1 MKIYFFLLLG
11 LCSCHTQQRSSSIF
25 LNDYVLKYKN
35 LTFSYNNTFYASNKS
50 DGMFKYWKYMKIEK
64 NEILDYVLKNKNRKY
79 HIVGTTQINSNLSL
93 AGYSQGIIIVKRE
106 YDLDNLD
113 SIFHS
118 KSYDALTSLNG
129 FEVYTKKE
137 SIDKKSMNLR
147 YTVLFKNNDTIHKM
161 VFIDDTNHFPHLD
174 KLACRYFDEYKYFA
188 RKPIDIHP
196 FTIDSSLRSN
206 KKYFKSKAKKA
217 QLYLLFFDEQLSLK
231 EKQRIQAF
239 IDDYDK

>member
-1 MKIYFFLLLG
+1 
-11 LCSCHTQQRSSSIF
+11 
-25 LNDYVLKYKN
+25 
-35 LTFSYNNTFYASNKS
+35 
-50 DGMFKYWKYMKIEK
+50 MKIEK
-64 NEILDYVLKNKNRKY
+64 NEILDYVLKNTNRKY
-79 HIVGTTQINSNLSL
+79 HIVVTTHINSSLNL
-93 AGYSQGIIIVKRE
+93 AGYSQGIIILKRE

-118 KSYDALTSLNG
+118 KSYDTLTSLNG

-147 YTVLFKNNDTIHKM
+147 YTVLFKNSDTIHKI
-161 VFIDDTNHFPHLD
+161 VFIDDTNHFTHLD
-174 KLACRYFDEYKYFA
+174 KLSCRHFGEYKYFA
-188 RKPIDIHP
+188 RKPIDIQP
-196 FTIDSSLRSN
+196 FNIDSSLRSN

-217 QLYLLFFDEQLSLK
+217 LQYLLFFDDQLSWK

>member
-1 MKIYFFLLLG
+1 
-11 LCSCHTQQRSSSIF
+11 
-25 LNDYVLKYKN
+25 
-35 LTFSYNNTFYASNKS
+35 
-50 DGMFKYWKYMKIEK
+50 MKIEK

>member
-1 MKIYFFLLLG
+1 M
-11 LCSCHTQQRSSSIF
+11 
-25 LNDYVLKYKN
+25 
-35 LTFSYNNTFYASNKS
+35 
-50 DGMFKYWKYMKIEK
+50 
-64 NEILDYVLKNKNRKY
+64 KNKNRKY

-118 KSYDALTSLNG
+118 KSYDTLTSLNG

-147 YTVLFKNNDTIHKM
+147 YTVLFKNSDTIHKM

-174 KLACRYFDEYKYFA
+174 RLACRYFGEYKYFA

-196 FTIDSSLRSN
+196 FNIDSSVRSN
-206 KKYFKSKAKKA
+206 KRYFKSKTKKA
-217 QLYLLFFDEQLSLK
+217 QQYLLFFDEQLSFK
-231 EKQRIQAF
+231 EKQGIQSF

>member
-1 MKIYFFLLLG
+1 M
-11 LCSCHTQQRSSSIF
+11 
-25 LNDYVLKYKN
+25 NDYFLKYKN
-35 LTFSYNNTFYASNKS
+35 
-50 DGMFKYWKYMKIEK
+50 
-64 NEILDYVLKNKNRKY
+64 
-79 HIVGTTQINSNLSL
+79 HINSSLNL
-93 AGYSQGIIIVKRE
+93 AGYSQGIIILKRE

-118 KSYDALTSLNG
+118 KSYDTLTSLNG

-147 YTVLFKNNDTIHKM
+147 YTVLFKNSDTIHKI
-161 VFIDDTNHFPHLD
+161 VFIDDTNHFTHLD
-174 KLACRYFDEYKYFA
+174 KLSCRHFGEYKYFA
-188 RKPIDIHP
+188 RKPIDIQP
-196 FTIDSSLRSN
+196 FNIDSSLRSN

-217 QLYLLFFDEQLSLK
+217 QQYLLFFDEQLSFK